1 MIWDGKTN
9 PVYTIYKRRGK
20 RYKNMNYEELYTGLQ
35 SLEKTL
41 KDKQS
46 AALKQYKNAV
56 KNTEAGD
63 LKSLS
68 KNLELLISVLGEQQ
82 SLAESIKQA
91 VDGFAVKEYFENG
104 DFAAQLLEF
113 CATKEIDVKGEYPV
127 YEMFPYKV
135 KIDAENQDVY
145 VDKKRIPC
153 ARPAELARQIKVGQ
167 DKLNNASFNAQ
178 SFLNELADAYD
189 LAIIKGNKVPASDQ
203 YLLDL
208 YKLMVPMARSRK
220 EYDLQSF
227 AFDLARLHGSD
238 IKAAKDGRLYQF
250 GPGRKVNKKV
260 RILDKNGQEIFLF
273 TIRFYEA

>member
-1 MIWDGKTN
+1 
-9 PVYTIYKRRGK
+9 
-20 RYKNMNYEELYTGLQ
+20 MNYEELYDSLQ
-35 SLEKTL
+35 DLEKDL

-63 LKSLS
+63 VKALS
-68 KNLELLISVLGEQQ
+68 KNLESLLTIISDQKDI
-82 SLAESIKQA
+82 AENLKKEVESFDTQ
-91 VDGFAVKEYFENG
+91 EYFISG
-104 DFAAQLLEF
+104 DFAEQLLASCEE
-113 CATKEIDVKGEYPV
+113 KEIDVKGGYPV

-153 ARPAELARQIKVGQ
+153 ARPAELAKQIKLGQ
-167 DKLNNASFNAQ
+167 DKLNRASFNAQ

-189 LAIIKGNKVPASDQ
+189 LARIKGKKAPGAD
-203 YLLDL
+203 LFLTDL

-227 AFDLARLHGSD
+227 AFDLARLYSSD
-238 IKAAKDGRLYQF
+238 IKMAKDGRSYQF
-250 GPGRKVNKKV
+250 GPSRKSNKMV
-260 RILDKNGQEIFLF
+260 RILDSEGREVFLG
-273 TIRFYEA
+273 TICFYEN